1 MAVVVLAGA
10 VLAAEGLV
18 GVVFTAV
25 ADSAG
30 ASAGEGLVAWA
41 EEDLVIAGWA
51 VVDLVAGL
59 AVAAWVTA
67 ALVEEGN

>member
-1 MAVVVLAGA
+1 
-10 VLAAEGLV
+10 
-18 GVVFTAV
+18 
-25 ADSAG
+25 
-30 ASAGEGLVAWA
+30 LVAWA